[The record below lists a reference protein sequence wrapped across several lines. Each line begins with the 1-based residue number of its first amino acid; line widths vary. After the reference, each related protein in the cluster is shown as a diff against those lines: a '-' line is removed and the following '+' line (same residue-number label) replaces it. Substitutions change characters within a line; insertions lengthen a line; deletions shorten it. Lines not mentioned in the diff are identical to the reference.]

1 MGVKYFSVSIEI
13 FILITTATDKMK
25 EGDIIRTHTVIP
37 PNPIRPTEGD
47 SHPLGALPTGT
58 TVCLVEAWPG
68 EGAWF
73 AK

>member
-1 MGVKYFSVSIEI
+1 
-13 FILITTATDKMK
+13 MK

-47 SHPLGALPTGT
+47 SHPLGALPTAT